1 MPQPDTLSQHQWLSA
16 AVKLAEETLESVK
29 SDANTRVLRA
39 EENLRMHKRRLNEYE
54 ARHER

>member
-1 MPQPDTLSQHQWLSA
+1 
-16 AVKLAEETLESVK
+16 VKLAEETLESVK